1 MKRAMVIKKKPLDN
15 IQLKKAF
22 NRKPELAEKK
32 KGDFLSL
39 LNSNHIPG
47 YYRSFFLIC
56 DSFGMTTSS
65 LSNKPNSVKAL
76 AP

>member
-22 NRKPELAEKK
+22 NRKPELAQKK

-47 YYRSFFLIC
+47 YYRSFF
-56 DSFGMTTSS
+56 
-65 LSNKPNSVKAL
+65 
-76 AP
+76 